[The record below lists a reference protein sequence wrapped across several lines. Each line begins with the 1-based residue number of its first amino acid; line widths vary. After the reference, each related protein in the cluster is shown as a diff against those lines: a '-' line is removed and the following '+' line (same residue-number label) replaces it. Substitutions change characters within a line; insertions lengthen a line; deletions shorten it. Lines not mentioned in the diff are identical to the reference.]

1 MDKSTLRKKYIE
13 RRTKLTAEEIEN
25 KSLAI
30 ANQALK
36 LPIWEKTY
44 YHLFLSMRDKKEIN
58 TEYLL
63 HILQGKDKNI
73 CVPVMKENAKLEHI
87 LLQDN
92 TRIKLA
98 GFGVPEPVDGIAIPT
113 DKMEVVF
120 VPLLAY
126 DKNGN
131 RTGYGKGFYDR
142 FLAETKEG
150 TLFIG
155 LSFFEPEEEIPS
167 EEHDMPL
174 DYCITPTAIYPFTK
188 NA

>member
-1 MDKSTLRKKYIE
+1 MDKAKLRKVYIA
-13 RRTKLTAEEIEN
+13 RRSELSKEEIEE

-36 LPIWEKTY
+36 LSIWDKTY
-44 YHLFLSMRDKKEIN
+44 YHIFLSIRGKKEIN

-73 CVPVMKENAKLEHI
+73 CVPVMKKNAQLEHI

-92 TRIKLA
+92 TRIKIA
-98 GFGVPEPVDGIAIPT
+98 GFGVPEPEDGIAIPA
-113 DKMEVVF
+113 DKMEVIF

-126 DKNGN
+126 DKKGN

-142 FLAETKEG
+142 FLSQTKPG

-155 LSFFEPEEEIPS
+155 LSLFEPEDEIPS
-167 EEHDMPL
+167 DIHDVPL
-174 DYCITPTAIYPFTK
+174 DYCITPTKIYKF
-188 NA
+188 

>member
-1 MDKSTLRKKYIE
+1 MDKATLRKTYIA
-13 RRTKLTAEEIEN
+13 RRSALSKEEIED

-36 LPIWEKTY
+36 MSIWDKTY
-44 YHLFLSMRDKKEIN
+44 YHIFLSIRGKKEIN

-73 CVPVMKENAKLEHI
+73 CVPVMKKNAQLEHI

-92 TRIKLA
+92 TRIKIA
-98 GFGVPEPVDGIAIPT
+98 GFGVPEPEDGIAIPT
-113 DKMEVVF
+113 EKMEVVF

-126 DKNGN
+126 DKKGN

-142 FLAETKEG
+142 FLSQTKSD
-150 TLFIG
+150 TIFIG
-155 LSFFEPEEEIPS
+155 LSLFEPEDEIPS
-167 EEHDMPL
+167 DIYDVPL
-174 DYCITPTAIYPFTK
+174 DYCITPNNIHTF
-188 NA
+188 

>member
-1 MDKSTLRKKYIE
+1 MDKATLRKTYIA
-13 RRTKLTAEEIEN
+13 RRAELSDEAIED

-36 LPIWEKTY
+36 MLIWDKTY
-44 YHLFLSMRDKKEIN
+44 YHIFLSIRGKKEIN

-63 HILQGKDKNI
+63 HILQGKDKNV
-73 CVPVMKENAKLEHI
+73 CVPVMKKDVQLEHI
-87 LLQDN
+87 LLQDS

-98 GFGVPEPVDGIAIPT
+98 GFGVPEPEDGIAIPT
-113 DKMEVVF
+113 DKMQVVF

-126 DKNGN
+126 DKSGN

-142 FLAETKEG
+142 FLSQTQPG

-155 LSFFEPEEEIPS
+155 LSFFEPEDNIPS
-167 EEHDMPL
+167 DAHDMPL
-174 DYCITPTAIYPFTK
+174 DYCITPNNIHKF
-188 NA
+188 

>member
-1 MDKSTLRKKYIE
+1 MDKATIREIYKNRRNELSKESIE
-13 RRTKLTAEEIEN
+13 EM
-25 KSLAI
+25 SMAI

-36 LPIWEKTY
+36 MPIWDKSF
-44 YHLFLSMRDKKEIN
+44 YHIFLSIRGKKEIN

-73 CVPVMKENAKLEHI
+73 CVPVMRKNSQLEHI

-92 TRIKLA
+92 TRIRLA
-98 GFGVPEPVDGIAIPT
+98 SFGVPEPEDGIAIPT
-113 DKMEVVF
+113 EKMQVIF

-142 FLAETKEG
+142 FLSQTQKDS
-150 TLFIG
+150 LFIG
-155 LSFFEPEEEIPS
+155 LSFFDPEEEIPA
-167 EEHDMPL
+167 DALDIPL
-174 DYCITPTAIYPFTK
+174 DYCITPTKVYSFK
-188 NA
+188 SK

>member
-1 MDKSTLRKKYIE
+1 MDKTAVREDYINRRKQLSQEDIE
-13 RRTKLTAEEIEN
+13 E

-36 LPIWEKTY
+36 MQIWDKNF
-44 YHLFLSMRDKKEIN
+44 YHIFLSIRGKKEIN

-73 CVPVMKENAKLEHI
+73 CVPVMKENSQLAHI

-92 TRIKLA
+92 TKIRLA
-98 GFGVPEPVDGIAIPT
+98 GFGVPEPEDGIEIPT
-113 DKMEVVF
+113 EKIQVVF

-126 DKNGN
+126 DKKGN

-142 FLAETKEG
+142 FLSQTQED

-155 LSFFEPEEEIPS
+155 LSFFDPEEEIPV
-167 EEHDMPL
+167 DALDIPL
-174 DYCITPTAIYPFTK
+174 DYCITPSKVYSFI
-188 NA
+188 

>member
-1 MDKSTLRKKYIE
+1 MDKAALRKLYISQ
-13 RRTKLTAEEIEN
+13 RDKLSEQDIEDM
-25 KSLAI
+25 SMAI

-36 LPIWEKTY
+36 MPIWDKSF
-44 YHLFLSMRDKKEIN
+44 YHIFLSIRGKKEIN

-73 CVPVMKENAKLEHI
+73 CVPVMRENAQLEHI

-92 TRIKLA
+92 TRISLA
-98 GFGVPEPVDGIAIPT
+98 KFGVPEPEDGIAIAS
-113 DKMEVVF
+113 DKIQVVF

-126 DKNGN
+126 DKKGN

-142 FLAETKEG
+142 FLSQTNPD

-155 LSFFEPEEEIPS
+155 LSFFKPEEQIPA
-167 EEHDMPL
+167 DQYDIPL
-174 DYCITPTAIYPFTK
+174 DYCITPTKTYAFRK
-188 NA
+188 E